1 MVCEKANTDLRL
13 RAAGSAVYGRCVRRA
28 ILEHDWGRG
37 FACKGAQ
44 GNQKPFEVIETE
56 SGKYKLVKLHNGGCE
71 RGQDIFFE
79 YFGSGYYFLDADG
92 NVLN

>member
-1 MVCEKANTDLRL
+1 M
-13 RAAGSAVYGRCVRRA
+13 
-28 ILEHDWGRG
+28 
-37 FACKGAQ
+37 
-44 GNQKPFEVIETE
+44 IETE
-56 SGKYKLVKLHNGGCE
+56 SGKYKFVKLHNGGCE